1 MTTTAS
7 KWTAVLRIGTGL
19 LFLWAF
25 LDKMFG
31 FGYTTGSANAWINGG
46 SPTKGF
52 LSRVDVGPFAD
63 TLRGWAGGWLAD
75 WLLMLGLF
83 GIGVAV
89 TLGIG
94 LRISAIAGTVM
105 MLMMWVAEW
114 PPDRFTEAGQP
125 SMSTNPIIDYHII
138 YAIVLIVAAVTYAGN
153 TWGFGRKWADLGF
166 VRGNHWLT

>member
-1 MTTTAS
+1 MTTTAG

-31 FGYTTGSANAWINGG
+31 FGYATGSANAWISGG

-52 LSRVDVGPFAD
+52 LSRVDVGPFSE

-75 WLLMLGLF
+75 WLFMLGLL

-94 LRISAIAGTVM
+94 LRISAIAGTLM

-114 PPDRFTEAGQP
+114 PLSRFTEAGQP
-125 SMSTNPIIDYHII
+125 SMSPNPIIDYHVI
-138 YAIVLIVAAVTYAGN
+138 YAIALITLAVTYAGN
-153 TWGFGRKWADLGF
+153 TWGFGRQWADLDL
-166 VRGNHWLT
+166 VRKNHWLI